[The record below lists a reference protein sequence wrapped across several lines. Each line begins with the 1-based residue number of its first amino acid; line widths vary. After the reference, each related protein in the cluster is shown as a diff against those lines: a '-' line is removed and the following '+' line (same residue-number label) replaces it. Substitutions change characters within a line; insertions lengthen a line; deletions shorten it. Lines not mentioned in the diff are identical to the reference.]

1 MLENFQLATIIKQGT
16 QTSLLQIPLYQD
28 LQDNLADNWQTQ
40 YNTFIDDIREIDFNF
55 GYKLEEDECFR
66 LSDYELPDWIA
77 EEDSETIRDIDT
89 IRTNE
94 ELINSIKGTVAFV
107 RNDRNEEL
115 MLFQNFTRSQVI
127 RPGRF
132 LLLGRDTY
140 EGIERPGLILNE
152 KLSAVYLPI
161 ESKLLFRSF
170 RNVNTFLPLADFYK
184 EASEQEIREILN
196 HTLLAPEDPDAT
208 ATSATQWFRKRFA
221 MLRDSR
227 VLDQYSANEIE
238 ERSNGYDI
246 EIHISQSKI
255 VFPADKPEAKKI
267 LQFLNEEIFRGPITE
282 TLYETNSKRQADQ

>member
-16 QTSLLQIPLYQD
+16 QTSLLQVPLYQD

-40 YNTFIDDIREIDFNF
+40 YSTFIDDIHEIDFNF

-94 ELINSIKGTVAFV
+94 ELTDYIKGTVAFV

-152 KLSAVYLPI
+152 KLSAVYLST

-196 HTLLAPEDPDAT
+196 HNLLAPEDPDAT
-208 ATSATQWFRKRFA
+208 ATSATQWSRKRFA

-238 ERSNGYDI
+238 GRSNGYDV
-246 EIHISQSKI
+246 EIHISQGKI

-282 TLYETNSKRQADQ
+282 TLYETNSKRQAD